1 MPSFIDSVA
10 LCYNFICQ
18 TWIFC
23 LLDVLQYV
31 GQDSIGLSNVI
42 RMCCFKG
49 SLEIILHIPLPF
61 LCLPERHI
69 NLIGYRICSGSGE
82 KNAQDT

>member
-10 LCYNFICQ
+10 LLMLQLHLSN
-18 TWIFC
+18 
-23 LLDVLQYV
+23 LDILPFGCFLQYV

-61 LCLPERHI
+61 L
-69 NLIGYRICSGSGE
+69 
-82 KNAQDT
+82 